1 MERKRDLEKLHE
13 EIQEL
18 FSDMWQVP
26 RFAAWQGFR
35 PQVDCYRLADPP
47 ELHVVVELAG
57 VDPDDVKVVLDEHTL
72 VVTGER
78 RRPRLEGAHYHQME
92 IDYGT
97 FQRQIRLAEPVD
109 VDAATATY
117 ERGLLRL
124 VLPIAPAPP
133 RRDPV
138 AIEVT
143 RA

>member
-1 MERKRDLEKLHE
+1 V
-13 EIQEL
+13 I
-18 FSDMWQVP
+18 
-26 RFAAWQGFR
+26 
-35 PQVDCYRLADPP
+35 
-47 ELHVVVELAG
+47 ELAG
-57 VDPDDVKVVLDEHTL
+57 VDPDAVKVVLDERTL
-72 VVTGER
+72 VITGER
-78 RRPRLEGAHYHQME
+78 KRPKIEGAQYQQME

-97 FQRQIRLAEPVD
+97 FQRQIRLAEAVD

-124 VLPIAPAPP
+124 VLPIAPVPP

>member
-1 MERKRDLEKLHE
+1 VERRRDFEKLHE

-18 FSDMWQVP
+18 FADMWQVP

-47 ELHVVVELAG
+47 RLHVVIELAG
-57 VDPDDVKVVLDEHTL
+57 VDPDDVKVVLDERTL
-72 VVTGER
+72 VITGER
-78 RRPRLEGAHYHQME
+78 KRPRVEGAHYQQME

-97 FQRQIRLAEPVD
+97 FQRQIRLTEPVD

-124 VLPIAPAPP
+124 VLPIVPAPP
-133 RRDPV
+133 PKDPV

-143 RA
+143 RT